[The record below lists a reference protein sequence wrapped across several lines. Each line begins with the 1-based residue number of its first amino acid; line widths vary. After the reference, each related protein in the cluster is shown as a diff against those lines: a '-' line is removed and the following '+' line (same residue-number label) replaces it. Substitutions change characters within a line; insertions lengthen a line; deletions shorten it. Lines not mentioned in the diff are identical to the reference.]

1 MRNPIQKNNLL
12 LATNRPAKA
21 IMTLSTLLL
30 LGGILSACGSS
41 TNSSTGSTT
50 SSASPAVNYPTRPVQ
65 IDFPF
70 TVGTPGDLLAR
81 ELAPA
86 LQATLKQ
93 PFNVIDVPGAAG
105 ATGMSQAL
113 SASPNGYTLAL
124 APLATLAV
132 QPHRTRLSYGS
143 PSTYTPIA
151 SLTNEPEVLLVSSK
165 SPFKTLNEFI
175 AYAKLHQVSVGDSG
189 LGTILDIDSKLLAH
203 DAGYSVNDVP
213 FTGEPQAVAAV
224 LGSHVT
230 AAVVGVTTALPYVKA
245 GNIRVLATFTPKALP
260 SLPNVPPISSFGYKI
275 YYGVSDYLIAPHGL
289 ASSIANKLATAVSQ
303 ALKSPKLDAFVAKE
317 GWQLTPGGPSSTLA
331 VLEKDYQEM
340 GAIVN
345 ELHLQVKG

>member
-1 MRNPIQKNNLL
+1 MRNSIQKTYLVQV
-12 LATNRPAKA
+12 TERSAKVMA
-21 IMTLSTLLL
+21 TLSTLLL
-30 LGGILSACGSS
+30 VGGILSACGSS
-41 TNSSTGSTT
+41 TGASTSSTTGSAT
-50 SSASPAVNYPTRPVQ
+50 SAVNYPTRPVQ

-86 LQATLKQ
+86 LQTSLKE
-93 PFNVIDVPGAAG
+93 PFNVIDIPGAAG

-113 SASPNGYTLAL
+113 SATPNGYTLAL

-132 QPHRTRLSYGS
+132 QPHRTKLPYGS

-151 SLTNEPEVLLVSSK
+151 SLTNEPEVLLVSSN
-165 SPFKTLNEFI
+165 SPFKTLSAFI
-175 AYAKLHQVSVGDSG
+175 SYAKLHQVSVGDSG

-203 DAGYSVNDVP
+203 DAGYTVNDVP
-213 FTGEPQAVAAV
+213 FSGEPQAVAAV

-260 SLPNVPPISSFGYKI
+260 TLPNVPPISSLGYKI
-275 YYGVSDYLIAPHGL
+275 FYGVSNYLIAPSGL
-289 ASSIANKLATAVSQ
+289 ASSIANKLAAAVSQ
-303 ALKSPKLDAFVAKE
+303 ALKSPKLDAFIAKE

-331 VLEKDYQEM
+331 ILKKNYQEM
-340 GAIVN
+340 GTIVN
-345 ELHLQVKG
+345 ELHLQVNG